1 MAEKVAALEFTSQR
15 GQCSTCGA
23 EVIWVLTQ
31 NRKRMPMDAE
41 PVKMPPGQ
49 YKLAERDDGSVDAY
63 LVNRVWISHF
73 ATCKDSDFHRKE
85 TR

>member
-1 MAEKVAALEFTSQR
+1 MDGEFASQR
-15 GQCSTCGA
+15 GLCSSCGA

-49 YKLAERDDGSVDAY
+49 YKLAERDDGTVDAY

-73 ATCKDSDFHRKE
+73 ATCPDANQHRRE
-85 TR
+85 R

>member
-1 MAEKVAALEFTSQR
+1 MEGEFPTSNC
-15 GQCSTCGA
+15 GSCGA
-23 EVIWVLTQ
+23 PIVWVLTQ

-49 YKLAERDDGSVDAY
+49 YKLASRDDGTIDAY

-73 ATCKDSDFHRKE
+73 ATCPNADQHRKHP
-85 TR
+85 